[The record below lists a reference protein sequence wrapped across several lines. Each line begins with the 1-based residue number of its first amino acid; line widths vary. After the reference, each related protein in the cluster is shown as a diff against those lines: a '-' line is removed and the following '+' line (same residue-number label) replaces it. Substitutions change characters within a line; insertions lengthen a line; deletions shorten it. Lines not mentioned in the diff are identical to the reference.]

1 MNKAA
6 SHLCIYED
14 ANFSKLYP
22 LTLTRPV
29 FDLRCGIFSLNEKL
43 LRRFPQ
49 ESVYLLCRK
58 YLEEIVKNQHPD
70 VVINELPDEST
81 KYCLFINGRLL
92 ADAEFLNRL
101 EMDELIYTHKGT
113 IVAALLGAGNRQRLI
128 VNKHNIVDF
137 KETKDVQTVEIE
149 ANLINYPWDLVH
161 QNSKQIET
169 DFADLGEGGQSL
181 GNVSKDAILLN
192 SPNIRIGINSVIK
205 AGAVLDAEHGPIY
218 IGENATIMS
227 NAVIEGPAFMGDNSI
242 FKIGAKIYPGTS
254 IGEWC
259 KVGGEVE
266 ETIFHAFSSKQHDG
280 FLGHSYLG
288 QWVNLG
294 ADTNNSNLK
303 NNYSSVRLFIDGEF
317 IDSGSQF
324 VGLFMGDHC
333 KSGINTMFNTGTV
346 VGAMS
351 NIYGGGFPPKNI
363 PSFAWG
369 GSDGFVEH
377 DLEKALET
385 ARMVM
390 ARRGVE
396 MTADYEK
403 MIRNIFDLTKAGRQV
418 LAIQP
423 SKA

>member
-1 MNKAA
+1 MYEAI
-6 SHLCIYED
+6 CIFED
-14 ANFSKLYP
+14 NRFKQLYP

-29 FDLRCGIFSLNEKL
+29 FDLRCGIFSLKEKL
-43 LRRFPQ
+43 MRRFPQ
-49 ESVYLLCRK
+49 QSVYLLCRK

-70 VVINELPDEST
+70 VAINELPDESA

-113 IVAALLGAGNRQRLI
+113 VVAALLGAGNRQRLI

-137 KETKDVQTVEIE
+137 KETKDVQTVEIK

-161 QNSKQIET
+161 QNSKQIEADFT
-169 DFADLGEGGQSL
+169 DLNEGGQSL
-181 GNVSKDAILLN
+181 GTVSEDAILLN

-218 IGENATIMS
+218 IGEKVTIMS
-227 NAVIEGPAFMGDNSI
+227 NTVIEGPAFIGDNSI
-242 FKIGAKIYPGTS
+242 IKIGAKIYAGTS

-266 ETIFHAFSSKQHDG
+266 ETILHSFSSKQHDG

-351 NIYGGGFPPKNI
+351 NIFGGGFPPKNI

-390 ARRGVE
+390 ARRGVG

-403 MIRNIFDLTKAGRQV
+403 MIRNIFDLTKAERQV
-418 LAIQP
+418 LTIQP

>member
-1 MNKAA
+1 MYEAI
-6 SHLCIYED
+6 CIFED
-14 ANFSKLYP
+14 NRFRQLYP

-29 FDLRCGIFSLNEKL
+29 FDLRCGIFSLKEKL
-43 LRRFPQ
+43 MRRFPQ
-49 ESVYLLCRK
+49 KSVYLLCRK
-58 YLEEIVKNQHPD
+58 YLGEIVKNQHPD
-70 VVINELPDEST
+70 VAINELPDEST

-137 KETKDVQTVEIE
+137 KETKDVQTVEIK

-161 QNSKQIET
+161 QNSKQIEADFT
-169 DFADLGEGGQSL
+169 DLNEGGQSL

-218 IGENATIMS
+218 IGEKVTIMS
-227 NAVIEGPAFMGDNSI
+227 NTVIERPAFIGDNSI
-242 FKIGAKIYPGTS
+242 IKIGAKIYAGTS

-266 ETIFHAFSSKQHDG
+266 ETILHSFSSKQHDG

-385 ARMVM
+385 ARIVM

>member
-1 MNKAA
+1 MYEAI
-6 SHLCIYED
+6 CIFED
-14 ANFSKLYP
+14 NRFKQLYP

-29 FDLRCGIFSLNEKL
+29 FDLRCGIFSLKEKL
-43 LRRFPQ
+43 MRRFPQ
-49 ESVYLLCRK
+49 KSVYLLCRK
-58 YLEEIVKNQHPD
+58 YLGEIAKNQHPD
-70 VVINELPDEST
+70 VAINELPDEST
-81 KYCLFINGRLL
+81 KYCLFINGRLF

-101 EMDELIYTHKGT
+101 EMDERIYTHKGT
-113 IVAALLGAGNRQRLI
+113 VVAALLGAGNRQRLI

-137 KETKDVQTVEIE
+137 KETKDVQRVEIE

-192 SPNIRIGINSVIK
+192 SPDIRIGINSVIK

-266 ETIFHAFSSKQHDG
+266 ETIFHAFSNKQHDG

-324 VGLFMGDHC
+324 VGLFMGDHS

-377 DLEKALET
+377 ELEKALET
-385 ARMVM
+385 ARIVM

-396 MTADYEK
+396 MTAVYEK
-403 MIRNIFDLTKAGRQV
+403 MIRDIFNLTKAGRQV

>member
-1 MNKAA
+1 MYEAI
-6 SHLCIYED
+6 CIFED
-14 ANFSKLYP
+14 NRFRQLYP

-29 FDLRCGIFSLNEKL
+29 FDLRCGIFSLKEKL
-43 LRRFPQ
+43 LRRFPHK
-49 ESVYLLCRK
+49 SVYLLCRK
-58 YLEEIVKNQHPD
+58 YLGEIVKNQHPD
-70 VVINELPDEST
+70 VAINELPDEST

-137 KETKDVQTVEIE
+137 KETKDVQTVEIK

-161 QNSKQIET
+161 QNSKQIEADFT
-169 DFADLGEGGQSL
+169 DLNEGGQSL

-192 SPNIRIGINSVIK
+192 IPNIRIGINSVIK

-266 ETIFHAFSSKQHDG
+266 ETIFHAHSSKQHDG

-385 ARMVM
+385 ARIVM

>member
-1 MNKAA
+1 MYE
-6 SHLCIYED
+6 SICIFED
-14 ANFSKLYP
+14 NRVEQIYP
-22 LTLTRPV
+22 LTLTGRV
-29 FDLRCGIFSLNEKL
+29 FDLRCGIFSLKEKL
-43 LRRFPQ
+43 MRRFPQ
-49 ESVYLLCRK
+49 KSVYLLCRK
-58 YLEEIVKNQHPD
+58 YLGEIAKTQHPD
-70 VVINELPDEST
+70 VSINELPDEST
-81 KYCLFINGRLL
+81 KYCLFINGLFF

-101 EMDELIYTHKGT
+101 EMDERIYTHKGT
-113 IVAALLGAGNRQRLI
+113 VVAALLGAGNRQRLI

-137 KETKDVQTVEIE
+137 KETKDVQTVEIK

-161 QNSKQIET
+161 QNAKQIESDFT
-169 DFADLGEGGQSL
+169 DLNEGGQSL

-227 NAVIEGPAFMGDNSI
+227 NTVIEGPAFMGDNSL

-266 ETIFHAFSSKQHDG
+266 ETIFHAYSNKQHDG
-280 FLGHSYLG
+280 FLGHAYLG

-303 NNYSSVRLFIDGEF
+303 NNYGAVKVFIDGEF

-324 VGLFMGDHC
+324 VGLFMGDHS

-377 DLEKALET
+377 ELEKALET
-385 ARMVM
+385 ARIVM

-396 MTADYEK
+396 MTAVYEK
-403 MIRNIFDLTKAGRQV
+403 MIRDIFNLTKAGRQV

-423 SKA
+423 SRA

>member
-1 MNKAA
+1 MYEAI
-6 SHLCIYED
+6 CIFED
-14 ANFSKLYP
+14 NRFRQLYP

-29 FDLRCGIFSLNEKL
+29 FDLRCGIFSLKEKL
-43 LRRFPQ
+43 LRRFPHK
-49 ESVYLLCRK
+49 SVYLLCRK
-58 YLEEIVKNQHPD
+58 YLGEIVKNQHPD
-70 VVINELPDEST
+70 VAINELPDEST

-137 KETKDVQTVEIE
+137 KETKDVQTVEIK

-161 QNSKQIET
+161 QNSKQIEADFT
-169 DFADLGEGGQSL
+169 DLNEGGQSL

-192 SPNIRIGINSVIK
+192 IPNIRIGINSVIK

-227 NAVIEGPAFMGDNSI
+227 NAVIEGPAFMGDNSL

-266 ETIFHAFSSKQHDG
+266 ETIFHAHCNKQHDG

-324 VGLFMGDHC
+324 VGLFMGDHS

-385 ARMVM
+385 ARIVM
-390 ARRGVE
+390 ARRGVG

-403 MIRNIFDLTKAGRQV
+403 MIRNIFDLTKAERQV

>member
-1 MNKAA
+1 MYE
-6 SHLCIYED
+6 SICIFED
-14 ANFSKLYP
+14 NRFRQLYP

-29 FDLRCGIFSLNEKL
+29 FDLCCGIFSLKEKL
-43 LRRFPQ
+43 LRRFPHK
-49 ESVYLLCRK
+49 SVYLLCRK
-58 YLEEIVKNQHPD
+58 YLGEIVKNQHLD
-70 VVINELPDEST
+70 VAINELPDEST

-113 IVAALLGAGNRQRLI
+113 VVAALLGAGNRQKLI

-137 KETKDVQTVEIE
+137 KETKDVQRVEIK

-161 QNSKQIET
+161 QNSKQIESDFT
-169 DFADLGEGGQSL
+169 DLNEGGQSL

-266 ETIFHAFSSKQHDG
+266 ETIFHAYSSKQHDG

-324 VGLFMGDHC
+324 VGLFMGDHS

-385 ARMVM
+385 ARIVM

-403 MIRNIFDLTKAGRQV
+403 MIRDIFNLTKAGRQV

>member
-1 MNKAA
+1 MYEAI
-6 SHLCIYED
+6 CIFED
-14 ANFSKLYP
+14 NRFKQLYP

-29 FDLRCGIFSLNEKL
+29 FDLRCGIFSLKEKL
-43 LRRFPQ
+43 MRRFPQ
-49 ESVYLLCRK
+49 ESVYLLCRN
-58 YLEEIVKNQHPD
+58 YLAEIVKNQYPD
-70 VVINELPDEST
+70 ATINELPDESM
-81 KYCLFINGRLL
+81 KYCLFINGRLF

-101 EMDELIYTHKGT
+101 EMDERIYTHKGT
-113 IVAALLGAGNRQRLI
+113 VVAALLGAGNRQRLI

-137 KETKDVQTVEIE
+137 EETKDVQRVEIK
-149 ANLINYPWDLVH
+149 ADLINYPWDLVH
-161 QNSKQIET
+161 QNSKQIESDFT
-169 DFADLGEGGQSL
+169 DLNEGGQSL

-192 SPNIRIGINSVIK
+192 RPNIRIGINSVIK

-266 ETIFHAFSSKQHDG
+266 ETIFHAYSNKQHDG

-317 IDSGSQF
+317 INSGSQF
-324 VGLFMGDHC
+324 VGLFMGDHS

-385 ARMVM
+385 ARIVM

-396 MTADYEK
+396 MTAVYEK
-403 MIRNIFDLTKAGRQV
+403 MIRNIFELTKGERES
-418 LAIQP
+418 LGTRP
-423 SKA
+423 SKE

>member
-1 MNKAA
+1 MYE
-6 SHLCIYED
+6 SICIFED
-14 ANFSKLYP
+14 NRFRQLYP

-29 FDLRCGIFSLNEKL
+29 FDLRCGIFSLKEKL
-43 LRRFPQ
+43 LRRFPHK
-49 ESVYLLCRK
+49 SVYLLCRK
-58 YLEEIVKNQHPD
+58 YLAEIVKNQHPD
-70 VVINELPDEST
+70 VAINELPNEST
-81 KYCLFINGRLL
+81 KYCLFINGRLF
-92 ADAEFLNRL
+92 ADSEFLNRL

-113 IVAALLGAGNRQRLI
+113 IVAALLAADNRERFI
-128 VNKHNIVDF
+128 DNKHNIVDF
-137 KETKDVQTVEIE
+137 KEINDIETVEIE
-149 ANLINYPWDLVH
+149 ANLVNYPWDLIN

-169 DFADLGEGGQSL
+169 DFADLSEGGQSL
-181 GNVSKDAILLN
+181 GTVSEDAILLK
-192 SPNIRIGINSVIK
+192 SRNIRIGTKSFIK

-218 IGENATIMS
+218 IGENVTIMS
-227 NAVIEGPAFMGDNSI
+227 NTVIEGPAFIGDNSI
-242 FKIGAKIYPGTS
+242 IKIGAKIYAGTS

-266 ETIFHAFSSKQHDG
+266 ETIFHAFSNKQHDG

-317 IDSGSQF
+317 IDSGSQL
-324 VGLFMGDHC
+324 VGLFMGDHS

-351 NIYGGGFPPKNI
+351 NIFGGGFPPKNI

-385 ARMVM
+385 GRIVM

-396 MTADYEK
+396 MTTDYEK

>member
-1 MNKAA
+1 MYEAI
-6 SHLCIYED
+6 CIFED
-14 ANFSKLYP
+14 NRFKQLYP

-29 FDLRCGIFSLNEKL
+29 FDLRCGIFSLKEKL
-43 LRRFPQ
+43 MRRFPQ
-49 ESVYLLCRK
+49 KSVYLLCRK

-70 VVINELPDEST
+70 VAINELPDEST

-113 IVAALLGAGNRQRLI
+113 VVAALLGAGNRQRLI

-137 KETKDVQTVEIE
+137 KETKDVQTVEIK

-161 QNSKQIET
+161 QNSKQIEADFT
-169 DFADLGEGGQSL
+169 DLNEGGQSL

-218 IGENATIMS
+218 IGEKVTIMS
-227 NAVIEGPAFMGDNSI
+227 NTVIEGPAFIGDNSI
-242 FKIGAKIYPGTS
+242 IKIGAKIYAGTS

-266 ETIFHAFSSKQHDG
+266 ETILHSFSSKQHDG

-369 GSDGFVEH
+369 GSDGFVQH

-385 ARMVM
+385 ARIVM

-396 MTADYEK
+396 MTAVYEK
-403 MIRNIFDLTKAGRQV
+403 MIRDIFNLTKAGRQV

-423 SKA
+423 SRA

>member
-1 MNKAA
+1 MYE
-6 SHLCIYED
+6 SICIFED
-14 ANFSKLYP
+14 NRFRQLYP

-29 FDLRCGIFSLNEKL
+29 FDLRCGIFSLKEKL
-43 LRRFPQ
+43 LRRFPHK
-49 ESVYLLCRK
+49 SVYLLCRK
-58 YLEEIVKNQHPD
+58 YLAEIVKNQHPD
-70 VVINELPDEST
+70 VAINELPNEST
-81 KYCLFINGRLL
+81 KYCLFINGRLF
-92 ADAEFLNRL
+92 ADSEFLNRL

-113 IVAALLGAGNRQRLI
+113 IVAALLAADNRERFI
-128 VNKHNIVDF
+128 DNKHNIVDF
-137 KETKDVQTVEIE
+137 KEINDIETVEIE
-149 ANLINYPWDLVH
+149 ANLVNYPWDLIN

-169 DFADLGEGGQSL
+169 DFADLSEGGQSL
-181 GNVSKDAILLN
+181 GTVSEDAILLK
-192 SPNIRIGINSVIK
+192 SQNIRIGTKSFIK

-218 IGENATIMS
+218 IGENVTIMS
-227 NAVIEGPAFMGDNSI
+227 NTVIEGPAFIGDNSI
-242 FKIGAKIYPGTS
+242 IKIGAKIYAGTS

-266 ETIFHAFSSKQHDG
+266 ETIFHAFSNKQHDG

-324 VGLFMGDHC
+324 VGLFMGDHS

-385 ARMVM
+385 ARIVM

-396 MTADYEK
+396 MTAVYEK
-403 MIRNIFDLTKAGRQV
+403 MIRDIFNLTKAERQV

>member
-1 MNKAA
+1 MYEAI
-6 SHLCIYED
+6 CIFED
-14 ANFSKLYP
+14 NRFRQLYP

-29 FDLRCGIFSLNEKL
+29 FDLRCGIFSLKEKL
-43 LRRFPQ
+43 LRRFPHK
-49 ESVYLLCRK
+49 SVYLLCRK
-58 YLEEIVKNQHPD
+58 YLGEIVKNQHPD
-70 VVINELPDEST
+70 VAINELPDEST

-101 EMDELIYTHKGT
+101 ELDELIYTHKGT
-113 IVAALLGAGNRQRLI
+113 VVAALLGAGNRERFI
-128 VNKHNIVDF
+128 DNKHNIVDF

-161 QNSKQIET
+161 QNLKQIET
-169 DFADLGEGGQSL
+169 DFADLSEGGQSL
-181 GNVSKDAILLN
+181 GTVSEDAILLN

-218 IGENATIMS
+218 IGEKVTIMS
-227 NAVIEGPAFMGDNSI
+227 NTVIEGPAFIGYNSI
-242 FKIGAKIYPGTS
+242 IKIGAKIYAGTS

-266 ETIFHAFSSKQHDG
+266 ETILHAFSSKQHDG

-303 NNYSSVRLFIDGEF
+303 NNYSPVRLFIDGEF

-351 NIYGGGFPPKNI
+351 NIFGGGFPPKNI

-369 GSDGFVEH
+369 GSDDFVEH

-385 ARMVM
+385 ARIVM

-396 MTADYEK
+396 MTAVYEK
-403 MIRNIFDLTKAGRQV
+403 MIRDIFDLTKAERQV

>member
-1 MNKAA
+1 MYEAI
-6 SHLCIYED
+6 CIFED
-14 ANFSKLYP
+14 NRFRQLYP

-29 FDLRCGIFSLNEKL
+29 FDLRCGIFSLKEKL
-43 LRRFPQ
+43 LRRFPHK
-49 ESVYLLCRK
+49 SVYLLCRK
-58 YLEEIVKNQHPD
+58 YLGEIVKNQHPD
-70 VVINELPDEST
+70 VAINELPDEST

-137 KETKDVQTVEIE
+137 KETKDVQTVEIK

-161 QNSKQIET
+161 QNSKQIEA
-169 DFADLGEGGQSL
+169 DFADLNEGGQSL

-192 SPNIRIGINSVIK
+192 IPNIRIGINSVIK

-227 NAVIEGPAFMGDNSI
+227 NAVIEGPAFMGDNSL

-266 ETIFHAFSSKQHDG
+266 ETIFHAHCNKQHDG

-324 VGLFMGDHC
+324 VGLFMGDHS

-385 ARMVM
+385 ARIVM
-390 ARRGVE
+390 ARRGVG

-403 MIRNIFDLTKAGRQV
+403 MIRNIFDLTKAERQV